1 MDGVLLA
8 VCSHDLFFVREQ
20 RREGERETGE
30 GERVE
35 EKGEKGRWGEG
46 ELSVVSS
53 SKATNPEIM
62 APPAQPHFTLLS
74 SLEAPSPNSATSAVR
89 ALMRE
94 FGVTQTFSL

>member
-1 MDGVLLA
+1 MLTRPLLCTGA
-8 VCSHDLFFVREQ
+8 EERG
-20 RREGERETGE
+20 REGDGEAGE

-35 EKGEKGRWGEG
+35 ENGEKGRWGEG

-53 SKATNPEIM
+53 SKATNPEIR
-62 APPAQPHFTLLS
+62 APPAQPHFTLLT
-74 SLEAPSPNSATSAVR
+74 SLEAPSPNSATLAVK